1 MAENDHEQRDEEN
14 KEDPEGLHFPLW
26 EMHDPNLD
34 YLKLPD
40 MTLEEFDREFPDIE
54 NLGGDWFLEETPVM
68 IRVLRGY
75 RRLLVEKEQREREK
89 KTGE

>member
-1 MAENDHEQRDEEN
+1 MGA
-14 KEDPEGLHFPLW
+14 P
-26 EMHDPNLD
+26 
-34 YLKLPD
+34 
-40 MTLEEFDREFPDIE
+40 
-54 NLGGDWFLEETPVM
+54 PVM